1 MLKLSSQKTVLVL
14 MHIRSIQISVLPKP
28 SGQWRSNPLAT
39 LAIARGGMFP
49 GEGRQNLVAYCK
61 QR

>member
-14 MHIRSIQISVLPKP
+14 MHIRSIQILVLPKP

-39 LAIARGGMFP
+39 LAIGRGGTFP
-49 GEGRQNLVAYCK
+49 GGGGQI
-61 QR
+61 